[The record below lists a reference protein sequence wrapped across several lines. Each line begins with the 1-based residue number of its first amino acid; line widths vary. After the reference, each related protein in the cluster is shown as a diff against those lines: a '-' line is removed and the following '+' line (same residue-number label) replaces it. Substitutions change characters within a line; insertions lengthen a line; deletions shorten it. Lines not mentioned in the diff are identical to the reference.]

1 MRQAEKLCSILLI
14 AALLFGC
21 AASVMAADGYSQAEI
36 VEFDKNRQ
44 LFQML
49 GVLDAD
55 AEMQISDTITRG
67 AFAQLMVQLLGY
79 QGSASIGGAQI
90 YTDVPPEH
98 ANFSAISTA
107 AAVGMM
113 NGYGGGLFGPDDNL
127 TTEQAI
133 IAFVNAA
140 GYRELSNKYGGGGT
154 GYLVAGQ
161 EIGLLSGLEVSLGYP
176 ITMGTLLR
184 MVVNALGIPFMITT
198 QYGDGRV
205 EYTID
210 DGDNAIVQYLGIRRK
225 TGIVTA
231 TQYTDLLQPVSL
243 PENTVKIDGEMYL
256 ADQPYT
262 HLLGYMVEYFVTVD
276 GSDEEIILMT
286 PLQSANEVLEID
298 AQDIVSYS
306 GRQYTYFDGT
316 RQKKESIPADC
327 SIIYNGRAIAAPTAA
342 QMHMA
347 SGSVTMIDN
356 DKDGACDVLLL
367 RDYQQ
372 IVVHMTDTEQRLI
385 YDKYDPSKTLE
396 LNEQDSD
403 ITLRDING
411 NPVEFEDLKQWN
423 VLQVAKSDD
432 GGVIEV
438 VVSSA
443 SVRGVV
449 ESVEHEADAVSAVE
463 IAGTRYETSPLG
475 FHGEVEPGD
484 SGLFL
489 FDAQGEL
496 AVFMASGGNGMR
508 VGCLLNAKPQGGL
521 DSQLAV
527 KLLDDTGVVTTL
539 TSRSELTMDG
549 QNNLTPAE
557 VLNRLVVEN
566 GQIVPQVVQYR
577 LDNDGL
583 LRELETAVAVGQL
596 PESETDL
603 RVLHAAQALPYRAAQ
618 QTFDG
623 KVNVSA
629 ATLIFMVPVDISD
642 VADEDFQVVS
652 TSYFEDNISYN
663 VETYSNSTNQLTADI
678 VLLRNTSTDLKSTY
692 GAVSSI
698 STVLDEETG
707 ETRVKLTVQRHNG
720 ATTVYADD
728 GFESDLLPDG
738 QTLGEGDFIQYSAN
752 ALDKLVKLTLL
763 YDASEG
769 VMLAANPNGAAYVTP
784 YRVAY
789 GSISRKEGNVIA
801 FTTGDPAALG
811 EEDTIEQYLA
821 NSFQCYRYDTT
832 ARNPVLQSISADL
845 LVDYQHSADGYS
857 KILIFTYYNEGRMII
872 EYK

>member
-1 MRQAEKLCSILLI
+1 M
-14 AALLFGC
+14 
-21 AASVMAADGYSQAEI
+21 
-36 VEFDKNRQ
+36 
-44 LFQML
+44 
-49 GVLDAD
+49 
-55 AEMQISDTITRG
+55 
-67 AFAQLMVQLLGY
+67 
-79 QGSASIGGAQI
+79 
-90 YTDVPPEH
+90 
-98 ANFSAISTA
+98 
-107 AAVGMM
+107 
-113 NGYGGGLFGPDDNL
+113 
-127 TTEQAI
+127 
-133 IAFVNAA
+133 
-140 GYRELSNKYGGGGT
+140 
-154 GYLVAGQ
+154 
-161 EIGLLSGLEVSLGYP
+161 
-176 ITMGTLLR
+176 
-184 MVVNALGIPFMITT
+184 
-198 QYGDGRV
+198 
-205 EYTID
+205 
-210 DGDNAIVQYLGIRRK
+210 
-225 TGIVTA
+225 
-231 TQYTDLLQPVSL
+231 
-243 PENTVKIDGEMYL
+243 
-256 ADQPYT
+256 
-262 HLLGYMVEYFVTVD
+262 
-276 GSDEEIILMT
+276 
-286 PLQSANEVLEID
+286 
-298 AQDIVSYS
+298 
-306 GRQYTYFDGT
+306 
-316 RQKKESIPADC
+316 
-327 SIIYNGRAIAAPTAA
+327 
-342 QMHMA
+342 
-347 SGSVTMIDN
+347 
-356 DKDGACDVLLL
+356 
-367 RDYQQ
+367 
-372 IVVHMTDTEQRLI
+372 
-385 YDKYDPSKTLE
+385 
-396 LNEQDSD
+396 
-403 ITLRDING
+403 
-411 NPVEFEDLKQWN
+411 
-423 VLQVAKSDD
+423 LQVAKSADAD
-432 GGVIEV
+432 VIEV
-438 VVSSA
+438 IVSSA
-443 SVRGVV
+443 SLRGVV
-449 ESVEHEADAVSAVE
+449 QSVEYEADTVSTVE
-463 IAGTRYETSPLG
+463 IDGALYETSPLG
-475 FHGEVEPGD
+475 FHGEVAPGD

-489 FDAQGEL
+489 FDAQGDI

-508 VGCLLNAKPQGGL
+508 VGCLLNAKLQGGL

-720 ATTVYADD
+720 VTTVYADD